1 MGRASNR
8 KKQGRASGPRGR
20 PGGRNYLW
28 PLSLGLIVLA
38 GVGLVVASR
47 GGSGA
52 ARLPPLVGDHWHAA
66 YGVYDCDTLLGPF
79 PDSMAAS
86 RSGIHTHAD
95 GLIHL
100 EVNSSRYSGPNANLA
115 AFAEGVDVEI
125 SDTRLSAPGTQRAEG
140 DECGN
145 ASGDVRLAVWEGAND
160 ETPTIITKDIAD
172 YAPQNGQLVTIAFA
186 PASATIPKP
195 SPEAVSGLGGQ
206 GG

>member
-1 MGRASNR
+1 MGRASSR
-8 KKQGRASGPRGR
+8 KKQVRASGAHGR
-20 PGGRNYLW
+20 PGGRSFLW

-47 GGSGA
+47 GGSSD
-52 ARLPPLVGDHWHAA
+52 ARVRPLVGDHWHAA
-66 YGVYDCDTLLGPF
+66 YGVYDCDKLLGPF

-86 RSGIHTHAD
+86 KSGIHTHAD

-100 EVNSSRYSGPNANLA
+100 EVNSSRYSGANANLA
-115 AFAEGVDVEI
+115 AFADGVDVDV
-125 SDTRLSAPGTQRAEG
+125 SDTRLSAPGVQRFNG
-140 DECGN
+140 DTCGD
-145 ASGDVRLAVWEGAND
+145 APGDVRLAVWDGAND
-160 ETPTIITKDIAD
+160 DTPTIITKGIAD